1 MSLDGCAPRSIPEKA
16 LDLVCAADVTQTY
29 LDALWDGVLWRG
41 KLTAIAGQPGL
52 GKSLLTLDI
61 AARLTKGEPMPG
73 EMGPQQ
79 PRTVL
84 IASAEDDPADTMM
97 PRLVSA
103 GADLSRVQFINGASD
118 GKFLCLGPHAEELQ
132 AAIIKTGADLVILDP
147 LSAYIGKVDSHKD
160 SEVRQV
166 LSHLTKLAQE
176 TQCAILAVHHLN
188 KGNGGAA
195 IARVSG
201 SGAFVAATRSSWL
214 VATANSEDQTL
225 RHFTPLKVNL
235 GPNRGG
241 YTFRLDQRSDGP
253 HIAWDAG
260 RCTDITADDLL
271 DVDARARGKHAR
283 VNAATNWL
291 RGELSAPRSAQDVKD
306 AARAAGYPRQILDPA
321 VAALGIVKTNPGGG
335 KWVWSLPQS

>member
-1 MSLDGCAPRSIPEKA
+1 MSPDGSASRLKPEKA
-16 LDLVCAADVTQTY
+16 LDLVCAADVTQTF
-29 LDALWDGVLWRG
+29 LDPLWDGVLWRG

-103 GADLSRVQFINGASD
+103 SADLRRVHFINGASD
-118 GKFLCLGPHAEELQ
+118 GKFLCLGPHAEEMR
-132 AAIIKTGADLVILDP
+132 ATIVKTGADLVILDP
-147 LSAYIGKVDSHKD
+147 LSAYIGNIDSHKD

-195 IARVSG
+195 ISRVSG
-201 SGAFVAATRSSWL
+201 SMAFVAATRSSWL
-214 VATANSEDQTL
+214 VAAASAEDQTL

-235 GPNRGG
+235 APNRGG
-241 YTFRLDQRSDGP
+241 YTFRLNQRSDGP
-253 HIAWDAG
+253 HIVWEVG
-260 RCTDITADDLL
+260 MCTDVTADDLL

-283 VNAATNWL
+283 VNAATSWL
-291 RGELSAPRSAQDVKD
+291 RSELSVPRPARDVQD
-306 AARAAGYPRQILDPA
+306 AARTAGFPRQILDPA
-321 VAALGIVKTNPGGG
+321 VEALGVAKTNPGGG
-335 KWVWSLPQS
+335 KWLWSLPT